1 MSQASQSQGRGGL
14 WLSRA
19 SYAFGNLG
27 QAAFYNALSTYFVT
41 YYAAQTLFREYSQS
55 EAKAMIGVITLLVF
69 IIRIAEIFIDPLL
82 GNLVDNTNT
91 RFGRFR
97 PWQVIGG
104 VTSSLL
110 LFAIFTGLFGL
121 VNINKIAFIVV
132 FIIVF
137 ILLDVLYSLRDVS
150 YWGMIPALSSSSHE
164 RGIYTA
170 LGTFTGSIGYNGVTA
185 IVVPVVGFFGA
196 LAGAGKESQAGWTG
210 FGALVA
216 VVGIITCLTVA
227 FGTREQESLL
237 RVPDQKSN
245 PLQAFSAIGRND
257 QLLWM
262 SLSYVLYSIANVATT
277 GFMIYLFKFVLQ
289 VPNKYSM
296 VGIIA
301 FVIGLAVT
309 PLYPIINRKV
319 PRRYL
324 YLGGLA
330 LMAIAYVLFILFPS
344 SVVMVFVALVLFYLP
359 STAIQM
365 TAILTITDSV
375 EYGQM
380 KTGKRNEAVVLSV
393 RPMLDK
399 IAGALSNSVVGF
411 VAIAAAMTNDVDP
424 STLTEANIE
433 TFKAAAFYIP
443 LVVIVSA
450 FLVFAFKVSLSEKR
464 HDEIVSVLEKKLE
477 ESEHSK

>member
-1 MSQASQSQGRGGL
+1 ML
-14 WLSRA
+14 YCNCSRLRSA
-19 SYAFGNLG
+19 
-27 QAAFYNALSTYFVT
+27 V
-41 YYAAQTLFREYSQS
+41 S
-55 EAKAMIGVITLLVF
+55 EDDA
-69 IIRIAEIFIDPLL
+69 IARKL
-82 GNLVDNTNT
+82 
-91 RFGRFR
+91 
-97 PWQVIGG
+97 
-104 VTSSLL
+104 
-110 LFAIFTGLFGL
+110 
-121 VNINKIAFIVV
+121 
-132 FIIVF
+132 
-137 ILLDVLYSLRDVS
+137 
-150 YWGMIPALSSSSHE
+150 
-164 RGIYTA
+164 
-170 LGTFTGSIGYNGVTA
+170 
-185 IVVPVVGFFGA
+185 PVA
-196 LAGAGKESQAGWTG
+196 WA
-210 FGALVA
+210 
-216 VVGIITCLTVA
+216 VGIITCLVVA

-237 RVPDQKSN
+237 RVPGQKSN

-464 HDEIVSVLEKKLE
+464 HDEIVSMLEKKLE

>member
-1 MSQASQSQGRGGL
+1 
-14 WLSRA
+14 
-19 SYAFGNLG
+19 
-27 QAAFYNALSTYFVT
+27 
-41 YYAAQTLFREYSQS
+41 
-55 EAKAMIGVITLLVF
+55 
-69 IIRIAEIFIDPLL
+69 
-82 GNLVDNTNT
+82 
-91 RFGRFR
+91 
-97 PWQVIGG
+97 
-104 VTSSLL
+104 
-110 LFAIFTGLFGL
+110 
-121 VNINKIAFIVV
+121 
-132 FIIVF
+132 
-137 ILLDVLYSLRDVS
+137 
-150 YWGMIPALSSSSHE
+150 
-164 RGIYTA
+164 
-170 LGTFTGSIGYNGVTA
+170 
-185 IVVPVVGFFGA
+185 
-196 LAGAGKESQAGWTG
+196 
-210 FGALVA
+210 
-216 VVGIITCLTVA
+216 
-227 FGTREQESLL
+227 
-237 RVPDQKSN
+237 
-245 PLQAFSAIGRND
+245 
-257 QLLWM
+257 M